1 MLHRTSLLEKRKK
14 KKNDVDK
21 HIATCRGK
29 VEHDL
34 KASNKKSDADYVD
47 LNQLDA
53 DSAKVK
59 LSTEAKE
66 TLFPELKKL
75 VSEYVTINNEYVLV
89 KANEDKLKTKRQKDA
104 KPASE
109 VLEEAAELEK
119 SVDSMTQ

>member
-1 MLHRTSLLEKRKK
+1 M
-14 KKNDVDK
+14 
-21 HIATCRGK
+21 
-29 VEHDL
+29 
-34 KASNKKSDADYVD
+34 
-47 LNQLDA
+47 
-53 DSAKVK
+53 K
-59 LSTEAKE
+59 LSTEAKD

-109 VLEEAAELEK
+109 VLEEAAELER